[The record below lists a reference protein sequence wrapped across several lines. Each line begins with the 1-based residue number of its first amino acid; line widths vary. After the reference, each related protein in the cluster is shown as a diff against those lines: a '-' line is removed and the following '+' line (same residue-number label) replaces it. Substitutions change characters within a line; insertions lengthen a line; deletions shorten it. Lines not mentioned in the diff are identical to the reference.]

1 MSILLK
7 SILASLVASQGA
19 LAIGTPFG
27 YGAGATGGGSA
38 TAAVPSSTAELISWL
53 GDSTA
58 RVILLDK
65 TFDFT
70 STEGTTTGAGCIPYT
85 CTPGAQIAIDL
96 NTWCEREQPNAET
109 TTVTYNTAGIS
120 GISVGSNKTLLGKG
134 TAGWIKGK
142 GLRIAGSS
150 NIIIQNV
157 RFSDINAAYIDHNY
171 FKDVGRQFLV
181 TGYGAAEGVTI
192 SDNIFDGSGSMAPVC
207 TIIKLLPLQGR
218 FVTDI
223 ITGPCTL
230 PVKQTPL
237 RLHATTFIR
246 HRVADLNLVGFHRTL
261 VSTFVTIH
269 GSTNSPETEETV
281 HIYNNYFVDITDHAL
296 DAGPGSKAIVEGNY
310 FNTVV
315 RPSTDGN
322 TGQVFAPTDSTMS
335 AQCTS
340 SLGRSCVTNTLLSS
354 GELANA
360 DDSSI
365 IGSFTNSAVTGV
377 TVMTASEAATYVQA
391 NAGTGIIN

>member
-1 MSILLK
+1 MSLNLKLFVALLAT
-7 SILASLVASQGA
+7 SRGV

-27 YGAGATGGGSA
+27 YGAGTTGGEGS
-38 TAAVPSSTAELISWL
+38 TAAVPSSTDELISWL
-53 GDSTA
+53 GDDTA
-58 RVILLDK
+58 RVIVIDK

-70 STEGTTTGAGCIPYT
+70 STEGTVTGDGCIPWT
-85 CTPGAQIAIDL
+85 CTPGAQIAINL
-96 NTWCEREQPNAET
+96 NSWCDNDQPNAAT
-109 TTVTYNTAGIS
+109 TTVTYNKAGIS

-157 RFSDINAAYIDHNY
+157 RFSDINAEYIDHNY

-192 SDNIFDGSGSMAPVC
+192 SDNVFDGNGDYSPLCDGHHYWTLYFTGASDTITFARNYLYQTSGRGP
-207 TIIKLLPLQGR
+207 KLG
-218 FVTDI
+218 
-223 ITGPCTL
+223 G
-230 PVKQTPL
+230 
-237 RLHATTFIR
+237 
-246 HRVADLNLVGFHRTL
+246 
-261 VSTFVTIH
+261 VS
-269 GSTNSPETEETV
+269 SYSQTV

-310 FNTVV
+310 FNTV
-315 RPSTDGN
+315 
-322 TGQVFAPTDSTMS
+322 FAPIDTTTS

-340 SLGRSCVTNTLLSS
+340 ALGRSCVANIMLSS

-360 DDSSI
+360 EDTSI
-365 IGSFTNSAVTGV
+365 IGSFTSLRP
-377 TVMTASEAATYVQA
+377 ASYVQS
-391 NAGTGIIN
+391 NAGTGVVN

>member
-1 MSILLK
+1 MSLALK
-7 SILASLVASQGA
+7 TLVALLATSQGV

-27 YGAGATGGGSA
+27 YGSGTTGGGDV
-38 TAAVPSSTAELISWL
+38 TAATPSSTDELISWL
-53 GDSTA
+53 GDDTA
-58 RVILLDK
+58 RVILIDK

-70 STEGTTTGAGCIPYT
+70 STEGTVTGDGCIPWT
-85 CTPGAQIAIDL
+85 CTPGAQIAINL
-96 NTWCEREQPNAET
+96 NSWCDNDQPDAAT
-109 TTVTYNTAGIS
+109 TTVTYNKAGIS

-150 NIIIQNV
+150 NIIIQNI
-157 RFSDINAAYIDHNY
+157 RFSDINAEYVWGGDAIAIDGGKNIWIDHNY

-181 TGYGAAEGVTI
+181 TGYGAAEGITV
-192 SDNIFDGSGSMAPVC
+192 SNNVFDGSGDYSPLC
-207 TIIKLLPLQGR
+207 DGHHYWTLYFTGESDTITFARNYLYKTSGRGPKLG
-218 FVTDI
+218 
-223 ITGPCTL
+223 G
-230 PVKQTPL
+230 
-237 RLHATTFIR
+237 
-246 HRVADLNLVGFHRTL
+246 
-261 VSTFVTIH
+261 VS
-269 GSTNSPETEETV
+269 SYSQMV

-296 DAGPGSKAIVEGNY
+296 DAGPGSKAILEGNY

-322 TGQVFAPTDSTMS
+322 TGQVFAPTDSTAS

-340 SLGRSCVTNTLLSS
+340 ILGRSCVANTLLSS

-360 DDSSI
+360 DDTSI

-377 TVMTASEAATYVQA
+377 TVMTASEAASYVQE
-391 NAGTGIIN
+391 NAGTGIVN

>member
-1 MSILLK
+1 MSFALK
-7 SILASLVASQGA
+7 TLVALLATSRGV

-27 YGAGATGGGSA
+27 YGAATTGGGSA
-38 TAAVPSSTAELISWL
+38 TAAVPSSTDELISWL
-53 GDSTA
+53 GDDTA
-58 RVILLDK
+58 RVILIDK

-70 STEGTTTGAGCIPYT
+70 STEGTVTGAGCIPWT
-85 CTPGAQIAIDL
+85 CTPGAQIAINL
-96 NTWCEREQPNAET
+96 NSWCDNDQPDAAT
-109 TTVTYNTAGIS
+109 TTVTYYKAGIS

-150 NIIIQNV
+150 NIIIQNI
-157 RFSDINAAYIDHNY
+157 RFSDINAEYVWGGDAIAIDGGKNIWIDHNY

-181 TGYGAAEGVTI
+181 TGYGAAQGVTI
-192 SDNIFDGSGSMAPVC
+192 SDNVFDGSGDYSPLCDGHHYWTLYFTGASD
-207 TIIKLLPLQGR
+207 TITFARNYLYQTSGRGPKLG
-218 FVTDI
+218 
-223 ITGPCTL
+223 G
-230 PVKQTPL
+230 
-237 RLHATTFIR
+237 
-246 HRVADLNLVGFHRTL
+246 
-261 VSTFVTIH
+261 VS
-269 GSTNSPETEETV
+269 SYSQTV

-322 TGQVFAPTDSTMS
+322 TGQVFAPTDSTGS

-340 SLGRSCVTNTLLSS
+340 TLGRSCVTNTLLSS

-360 DDSSI
+360 DDTSI
-365 IGSFTNSAVTGV
+365 IGSFTDSAVTAA
-377 TVMTASEAATYVQA
+377 TVMTASEAASYVQE
-391 NAGTGIIN
+391 NAGTGVVN

>member
-1 MSILLK
+1 MSLNLKLFVALLAT
-7 SILASLVASQGA
+7 SRGV

-27 YGAGATGGGSA
+27 YGAGTTGGEGS
-38 TAAVPSSTAELISWL
+38 TAAVPSSTDELISC
-53 GDSTA
+53 
-58 RVILLDK
+58 
-65 TFDFT
+65 
-70 STEGTTTGAGCIPYT
+70 TEGTVTGDGCIPWT
-85 CTPGAQIAIDL
+85 CTPGAQIAINL
-96 NTWCEREQPNAET
+96 NSWCDNDQPNAAT
-109 TTVTYNTAGIS
+109 TTVTYNKAGIS

-157 RFSDINAAYIDHNY
+157 RFSDINAEYIDHNY

-192 SDNIFDGSGSMAPVC
+192 SDNVFDGNGDYSPLCDGHHYWTLYFTGASDTITFARNYLYQTSGRGP
-207 TIIKLLPLQGR
+207 KLG
-218 FVTDI
+218 
-223 ITGPCTL
+223 G
-230 PVKQTPL
+230 
-237 RLHATTFIR
+237 
-246 HRVADLNLVGFHRTL
+246 
-261 VSTFVTIH
+261 VS
-269 GSTNSPETEETV
+269 SYSQTV

-322 TGQVFAPTDSTMS
+322 TGQVFAPIDTTTS

-340 SLGRSCVTNTLLSS
+340 ALGRSCVANIMLSS

-360 DDSSI
+360 EDTSI
-365 IGSFTNSAVTGV
+365 IGSFTSSAVTAA
-377 TVMTASEAATYVQA
+377 TVMTASEAASYVQS
-391 NAGTGIIN
+391 NAGTGVVN